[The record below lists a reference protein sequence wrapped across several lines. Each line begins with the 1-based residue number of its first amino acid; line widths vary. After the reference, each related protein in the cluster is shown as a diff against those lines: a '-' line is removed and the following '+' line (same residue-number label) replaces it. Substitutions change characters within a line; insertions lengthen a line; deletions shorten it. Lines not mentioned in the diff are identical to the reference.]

1 MYDISKKDYFEHFF
15 TNSKDDFE
23 RLDELEDGVLLAMLD
38 DIVQVLAL
46 ENGIEWAS
54 NDPPHRAFRKVK
66 GEIMKRLSNNQ
77 K

>member
-15 TNSKDDFE
+15 TNCKDDFE
-23 RLDELEDGVLLAMLD
+23 RLEELEDGVLLAMLD

-54 NDPPHRAFRKVK
+54 NDAPHREFRKVK
-66 GEIMKRLSNNQ
+66 SEIMRRLSNNQ